1 MPAPGKSDFSPRKPT
16 NGAPANAV
24 LSNWNRVLDQR
35 LTDTP
40 ESDLVTADTLRVLC
54 DPALDPLFLR
64 PALVG
69 VDSTWYG
76 HVPFANWVV
85 AACRPRLIVELGTH
99 NGVSYAA
106 FCEAVARYGV
116 DARCYAVDTWEGDE
130 HAGHYGDQVFEA
142 LKRFHDPRY
151 AAFSELLRCTFE
163 QALPHFADGSI
174 DLLHIDGFHTYDA
187 VRGDFEAWR
196 PKLSDRAVV
205 LFHDTNERRG
215 DFGVWRLW
223 RELQAEYPAFEFLHS
238 HGLGVLAVGPDAPT
252 DVLALCRLGPAQYT
266 VRQRFA
272 LLGERWMDHFEWVH
286 AIGAQQ
292 RAEARNA
299 GYANEL
305 SALQDVREAAA
316 RNEAEV
322 ARLNEQLKA
331 AEALEREAAETRAE
345 LEDAWSYQAA
355 LKSQIAQ
362 RDVHT
367 AELLAMLAA
376 RADDWERVHHVLAT
390 REAEA
395 AEAHAAVA
403 QARAL
408 QAAIY
413 RSASWRFAAPVRA
426 VGRYA
431 PWLGRGIKRGLRFA
445 GMALSG
451 ELAAYRRLRARR
463 ADEVAAIR
471 ACALFDAKFYLA
483 QHPQLIAARHD
494 PAAHFV
500 WVGAQSGAMPN
511 AYFDTAWYV
520 ARNPDA
526 AASGENPL
534 LHWLREGAARGL
546 DPNPFLDVDW
556 YAAQHPDVAGENA
569 LAHWM
574 RLGRAAGHDPNP
586 MLDARAFTLE
596 HGGGPD
602 FDPLLHWWHHGVSD
616 GLNPHPL
623 FDAAWYRAQYKLQP
637 GADPLAHWLEVGR
650 AAGLKVSAL
659 DATGGAAPPAVAF
672 PVEPEP
678 DVSIIIPAF
687 GHYADTLRCL
697 QAVMLHSG
705 GALRYEVIVA
715 DDRPAGR
722 IAPLLHE
729 RVPGLRTV
737 ENAENLGFLRNCNN
751 AARSALGR
759 HIVFLNNDTTVQ
771 PDWLAPLVR
780 LADADPLVGL
790 VGCKLLNPD
799 GTVQEAG
806 GAVLRNGWGLPYG
819 AGRDP
824 AAPELNFVRDVDVA
838 IGACIL
844 VRREAF
850 QQTGDFDERYAP
862 AFYEEFDLAFTL
874 RDRGWRVVYQ
884 PASAVVHHGSNSY
897 GTEARD
903 RHSQANHAKF
913 CAKWARALLTQPLPT
928 APELQV
934 RSRPALAGTV
944 LVIDDRVPEWDR
956 NAGGVTLNQYL
967 HLLQGMGYRVVFCP
981 AYDTTP
987 TQPYTSVLQQD
998 GIEVLHA
1005 PETLERWLRV
1015 NGRQLDL
1022 VWTAR
1027 PDVMGPIL
1035 DLIRAETRA
1044 PILYYTHDL
1053 HHLRE
1058 RRRWELEGDPHAL
1071 AESKRLKRI
1080 EDRIFARVDRVMTP
1094 SADEAAVIRADVP
1107 AARVHVIPPYLVPAT
1122 PVALAGQ
1129 DFANRDALIF
1139 VGGYN
1144 HAPNVDAAVWLV
1156 REIMPL
1162 VWAAL
1167 PDVRLLLV
1175 GNAPP
1180 PAVADLASRRVTV
1193 TGFVPDIAPLYAQ
1206 SRLSVNALR
1215 YGAGVKGKIV
1225 ASLQEGVP
1233 VITTPVGNEG
1243 LGLAHGMEAWVAETA
1258 ADLAAGV
1265 IALYQNPPRCAAMA
1279 QAAQA
1284 VLRRHFSEDAARAAL
1299 MDVLG
1304 QWTCRVCGRSAPG
1317 HPGACPHCGA
1327 DGTAL
1332 GLASAILQGL
1342 PGGNGRSLADAVPR
1356 LARLDIRV
1364 CDDAPPSL
1372 EQHLRRSSQTEL
1384 AGSSLD
1390 LLVGGAALDPATAL
1404 AALRPGGRW
1413 VRPGRVADAPAL
1425 TAAGFDV
1432 LVYEG
1437 EGATLGYE
1445 GEAATLDSDG
1455 EAATLDARP
1464 RA

>member
-1 MPAPGKSDFSPRKPT
+1 M
-16 NGAPANAV
+16 
-24 LSNWNRVLDQR
+24 NWNQVLDQR

-40 ESDLVTADTLRVLC
+40 EADLVTADTLRVLC

-85 AACRPRLIVELGTH
+85 AACRPRVIVELGTH

-106 FCEAVARYGV
+106 FCEAVARYGI

-151 AAFSELLRCTFE
+151 GAFSELLRCRFE
-163 QALPHFADGSI
+163 QALPQFADGSI
-174 DLLHIDGFHTYDA
+174 DLLHIDGLHTYDA

-223 RELQAEYPAFEFLHS
+223 RELQAGYPAFEFLHS
-238 HGLGVLAVGPDAPT
+238 HGLGVLAVGPDAPP
-252 DVLALCRLGPAQYT
+252 DVLALCRLGPAQYPGQHT
-266 VRQRFA
+266 VWQRFA
-272 LLGERWMDHFEWVH
+272 LLGERWMDHFESVH
-286 AIGAQQ
+286 AIAAQQ

-299 GYANEL
+299 GYANEV
-305 SALQDVREAAA
+305 AVLQCMRETAA
-316 RNEAEV
+316 RSEAEV
-322 ARLNEQLKA
+322 ARLTAQLAAAEADGRKA
-331 AEALEREAAETRAE
+331 AEAHTETQAE
-345 LEDAWSYQAA
+345 LEDAWSYQAV
-355 LKSQIAQ
+355 LKGQIAQ
-362 RDVHT
+362 RDAHA
-367 AELLAMLAA
+367 AELLAMLAV
-376 RADDWERVHHVLAT
+376 RAEDWERVHHVLAA

-395 AEAHAAVA
+395 AEARAAL
-403 QARAL
+403 ARAEAL
-408 QAAIY
+408 QAAVY

-431 PWLGRGIKRGLRFA
+431 PWLGRGIRRGLRFA

-451 ELAAYRRLRARR
+451 ELAAYRRLQARR
-463 ADEVAAIR
+463 REEVAAVR
-471 ACALFDAKFYLA
+471 VSPLFDAKFYLS
-483 QHPQLIAARHD
+483 QQPQLIAAGHD

-511 AYFDTAWYV
+511 PYFDTAWYL
-520 ARNPDA
+520 ARNPDV

-556 YAAQHPDVAGENA
+556 YAAQNPDLGGENP
-569 LAHWM
+569 LLHWM
-574 RLGRAAGHDPNP
+574 RVGRAAGRDPNP
-586 MLDARAFTLE
+586 MLDAHAFALE
-596 HGGGPD
+596 YGDGPA
-602 FDPLLHWWHHGVSD
+602 FDPILHWWRHGPSS

-623 FDAAWYRAQYKLQP
+623 FDAAWYRAQYGLP
-637 GADPLAHWLEVGR
+637 AGADPLAHWLELGR
-650 AAGLKVSAL
+650 AAGLPVSPL
-659 DATGGAAPPAVAF
+659 DPSGTAPPAVAF

-678 DVSIIIPAF
+678 DVSIIVPVY

-705 GALRYEVIVA
+705 SALRTEVIVA
-715 DDRPAGR
+715 DDKPAGR
-722 IAPLLHE
+722 IAPLLAE
-729 RVPGLRTV
+729 RVPGLRII
-737 ENAENLGFLRNCNN
+737 ENPENLGFLRSCNN
-751 AARSALGR
+751 AARSALGQ

-824 AAPELNFVRDVDVA
+824 AAPEFNFVRDVDVA

-850 QQTGDFDERYAP
+850 QQAGGFDERYAP
-862 AFYEEFDLAFTL
+862 AFYEEFDLAFEL
-874 RDRGWRVVYQ
+874 RSRGWRVVYQ

-913 CAKWARALLTQPLPT
+913 CVKWARTLLTQPQPN
-928 APELQV
+928 APELQI
-934 RSRPALAGTV
+934 RARPAPAGIVLA
-944 LVIDDRVPEWDR
+944 IDDRVPEWDR

-967 HLLQGMGYRVVFCP
+967 HLLQGMGYQVVFCP
-981 AYDTTP
+981 AYDATP
-987 TQPYTSVLQQD
+987 TQPYTAILQQD

-1005 PETLERWLRV
+1005 PETLGRWLKA

-1027 PDVMGPIL
+1027 PDVVGPIL
-1035 DLIRAETRA
+1035 ELIRAETRA
-1044 PILYYTHDL
+1044 PVLYYTHDL

-1080 EDRIFARVDRVMTP
+1080 EDRIFVQVDHVMTP

-1107 AARVHVIPPYLVPAT
+1107 AARVHVIPPYMIPAVPLD
-1122 PVALAGQ
+1122 LAGPKYA
-1129 DFANRDALIF
+1129 DRDALIF

-1144 HAPNVDAAVWLV
+1144 HPPNVDAAVWLV

-1206 SRLSVNALR
+1206 SRLSVNPLR

-1233 VITTPVGNEG
+1233 VITTPMGNEG
-1243 LGLAHGMEAWVAETA
+1243 LGLVHGAEAWVAETA

-1265 IALYQNPPRCAAMA
+1265 VALYQDPSRCAAMA

-1284 VLRRHFSEDAARAAL
+1284 VLRRNFSEDAARAAL
-1299 MDVLG
+1299 MGVLG
-1304 QWTCRVCGRSAPG
+1304 QWTCRVCGKSAPG
-1317 HPGACPHCGA
+1317 RPDACPHCDA
-1327 DGTAL
+1327 DATAL

-1342 PGGNGRSLADAVPR
+1342 PSGNGRSLADAQPR
-1356 LARLDIRV
+1356 LARLAIGV
-1364 CDDAPPSL
+1364 CADAPPSV
-1372 EQHLRRSSQTEL
+1372 EQHLRRSSETVL
-1384 AGSSLD
+1384 ADDSLD
-1390 LLVGGAALDPATAL
+1390 LLVGGASLDPAGAL
-1404 AALRPGGRW
+1404 AALRPSGRW
-1413 VRPGRVADAPAL
+1413 VRPGQLADAPAL
-1425 TAAGFDV
+1425 IAAGFNV
-1432 LVYEG
+1432 LAYEG
-1437 EGATLGYE
+1437 EGE
-1445 GEAATLDSDG
+1445 
-1455 EAATLDARP
+1455 TLDARP
-1464 RA
+1464 HA

>member
-1 MPAPGKSDFSPRKPT
+1 MPASD
-16 NGAPANAV
+16 PAAAN
-24 LSNWNRVLDQR
+24 
-35 LTDTP
+35 
-40 ESDLVTADTLRVLC
+40 TLQVLC

-69 VDSTWYG
+69 VASTWYG
-76 HVPFANWVV
+76 HVPFANWLI
-85 AACRPRLIVELGTH
+85 AACRPRLLVELGTH

-130 HAGHYGDQVFEA
+130 HAGHYGDQVFDA

-151 AAFSELLRCTFE
+151 AGFSELLRCTFQ
-163 QALPHFADGSI
+163 QALPHFADGTV

-196 PKLSDRAVV
+196 PKLSDRGVV

-238 HGLGVLAVGPDAPT
+238 HGLGVLAAGADAPA

-272 LLGERWMDHFEWVH
+272 LLGERWMDHFEQVQ
-286 AIGAQQ
+286 AVGAQQ

-299 GYANEL
+299 GYANEVA
-305 SALQDVREAAA
+305 ALEGVREAAA
-316 RNEAEV
+316 
-322 ARLNEQLKA
+322 A
-331 AEALEREAAETRAE
+331 AEAEAARLTEQLRAAAGLEREATETRAE
-345 LEDAWSYQAA
+345 LEDAWSYQSA

-362 RDVHT
+362 RDAHA
-367 AELLAMLAA
+367 AELIAMLAV
-376 RADDWERVHHVLAT
+376 RAEDWERVHQVLAG
-390 REAEA
+390 REAEVA
-395 AEAHAAVA
+395 ATRAAL
-403 QARAL
+403 ARAEAL
-408 QAAIY
+408 QAATY

-426 VGRYA
+426 VGHHA
-431 PWLGRGIKRGLRFA
+431 PWFGRGIRRGLRFA

-451 ELAAYRRLRARR
+451 QLAAHRRLQARR
-463 ADEVAAIR
+463 REDVAAVR
-471 ACALFDAKFYLA
+471 ASPLFDAKFYLA
-483 QHPQLIAARHD
+483 QHPQLVAARHD

-511 AYFDTAWYV
+511 PYFDTAWYL
-520 ARNPDA
+520 ARNPDV

-534 LHWLREGAARGL
+534 LHWMRAGAAQGL

-556 YAAQHPDVAGENA
+556 YAAQTSAQNPDAAGENA
-569 LAHWM
+569 LVHWM
-574 RLGRAAGHDPNP
+574 RAGRAEDRDPNP
-586 MLDARAFTLE
+586 MLDARAFGLE
-596 HGGGPD
+596 HGDGPE
-602 FDPLLHWWHHGVSD
+602 FDPLLHWWRHGAS
-616 GLNPHPL
+616 GRLNPHPL
-623 FDAAWYRAQYKLQP
+623 FDAAWYSAQYGLP
-637 GADPLAHWLEVGR
+637 AGADPLAHWLDMGR
-650 AAGLKVSAL
+650 AAGLPVSPL
-659 DATGGAAPPAVAF
+659 DTAGGDAPPAVAF
-672 PVEPEP
+672 PAEPEP
-678 DVSIIIPAF
+678 DVSIIIPVY
-687 GHYADTLRCL
+687 GHYGDTLRCL

-705 GALRYEVIVA
+705 STLRYEVIVA
-715 DDRPAGR
+715 DDKPGGR
-722 IAPLLHE
+722 IAPLLRD
-729 RVPGLRTV
+729 RVPGLRII
-737 ENAENLGFLRNCNN
+737 ENPENLGFLQSCNN

-771 PDWLAPLVR
+771 PDWLAPLAR

-790 VGCKLLNPD
+790 VGVKLLNAD
-799 GTVQEAG
+799 GTIQEAG

-844 VRREAF
+844 VRRDAF
-850 QQTGDFDERYAP
+850 WDAGGFDDRYAP

-874 RDRGWRVVYQ
+874 RGRGWRVAYQ
-884 PASAVVHHGSNSY
+884 PASVVVHHGSNSY
-897 GTEARD
+897 GTAARD

-913 CAKWARALLTQPLPT
+913 CAKWARALLSQPLPN

-934 RSRPALAGTV
+934 RSRPAPAGTV

-967 HLLQGMGYRVVFCP
+967 HLLQGMGYQVIFCP
-981 AYDTTP
+981 AYDATP
-987 TQPYTSVLQQD
+987 TQPYTAILQQD

-1005 PETLERWLRV
+1005 PETPERWLKA

-1027 PDVMGPIL
+1027 PDVAGPIL

-1071 AESKRLKRI
+1071 SESRRLKRI

-1107 AARVHVIPPYLVPAT
+1107 TAQVHVIPPYLVPAT
-1122 PVALAGQ
+1122 PLALAGP
-1129 DFANRDALIF
+1129 DFAHRDALIF

-1156 REIMPL
+1156 RDIMPL
-1162 VWAAL
+1162 VWSAL

-1180 PAVADLASRRVTV
+1180 PAVADLAGRRVTV
-1193 TGFVPDIAPLYAQ
+1193 TGFVPDITPLYAQ

-1225 ASLQEGVP
+1225 ASLQAGVP

-1243 LGLAHGMEAWVAETA
+1243 LGLVHGAEAWVAEDA
-1258 ADLAAGV
+1258 PSLAAGI
-1265 IALYQNPPRCAAMA
+1265 IALHQDPARCAAMA

-1284 VLRRHFSEDAARAAL
+1284 VLRRDFSEDAARAAL

-1317 HPGACPHCGA
+1317 RPAVCPHCDA
-1327 DGTAL
+1327 DAAAL

-1342 PGGNGRSLADAVPR
+1342 PFGNGRSLADALPR
-1356 LARLDIRV
+1356 LARL
-1364 CDDAPPSL
+1364 SL
-1372 EQHLRRSSQTEL
+1372 GVWGDVPMSLQQHLRRSSDAVLAAASLEL
-1384 AGSSLD
+1384 LI
-1390 LLVGGAALDPATAL
+1390 GGASLDPAGVL

-1413 VRPGRVADAPAL
+1413 VRPGRVGDAGAL
-1425 TAAGFDV
+1425 IAAGFDV
-1432 LVYEG
+1432 LAYEG
-1437 EGATLGYE
+1437 EG
-1445 GEAATLDSDG
+1445 S
-1455 EAATLDARP
+1455 TLDARP
-1464 RA
+1464 RP

>member
-1 MPAPGKSDFSPRKPT
+1 VPALGKLPAPGKSDFSPH
-16 NGAPANAV
+16 APANAD
-24 LSNWNRVLDQR
+24 LSNWNRVLDQS

-40 ESDLVTADTLRVLC
+40 GSDPNTANTLQALR
-54 DPALDPLFLR
+54 DPALDPLFAR

-69 VDSTWYG
+69 VASTWYG
-76 HVPFANWVV
+76 HVPFANWLV
-85 AACRPRLIVELGTH
+85 AACRPRLLVELGTH

-106 FCEAVARYGV
+106 FCEAVARYGI

-130 HAGHYGDQVFEA
+130 HAGHYGNQVFEA
-142 LKRFHDPRY
+142 LRRFHDARY
-151 AAFSELLRCTFE
+151 AGFSELLRCTFQ
-163 QALPHFADGSI
+163 QALPQFADGSI

-223 RELQAEYPAFEFLHS
+223 QELQAEYPAFEFLHGY
-238 HGLGVLAVGPDAPT
+238 GLGVLAVGPDAPAE
-252 DVLALCRLGPAQYT
+252 VLALCQLGPAQYT

-272 LLGERWMDHFEWVH
+272 LLGERWMDHFEQVQ
-286 AIGAQQ
+286 AIAAQQ

-299 GYANEL
+299 GYANEVA
-305 SALQDVREAAA
+305 ALQEVREAAA
-316 RNEAEV
+316 RNAAET
-322 ARLNEQLKA
+322 ARLAERLAEQLRA
-331 AEALEREAAETRAE
+331 AEAVEREAVETRAE

-355 LKSQIAQ
+355 LKGQVAQ
-362 RDVHT
+362 RDAHA

-376 RADDWERVHHVLAT
+376 RAEDWERVHQVLAA

-395 AEAHAAVA
+395 AEARTAL
-403 QARAL
+403 ARAEAL
-408 QAAIY
+408 QAATY

-431 PWLGRGIKRGLRFA
+431 PWFGRGIRRGLRLA

-451 ELAAYRRLRARR
+451 ELAAHRRLRARR
-463 ADEVAAIR
+463 AEEVAAVR
-471 ACALFDAKFYLA
+471 ASPLFDAKFYLS
-483 QHPQLIAARHD
+483 QQPQLVAARHD

-500 WVGAQSGAMPN
+500 WVGAQSGVMPN
-511 AYFDTAWYV
+511 PYFDTAWYL
-520 ARNPDA
+520 ARNLGL

-534 LHWLREGAARGL
+534 LHWVREGAAQGL

-556 YAAQHPDVAGENA
+556 YLAQNPDAAGENA
-569 LAHWM
+569 LLHWM
-574 RLGRAAGHDPNP
+574 RAGRAAGLDPNA
-586 MLDARAFTLE
+586 MLDARAFALE
-596 HGGGPD
+596 HGDGPE
-602 FDPLLHWWHHGVSD
+602 FDPLLHWWRHGVSA

-623 FDAAWYRAQYKLQP
+623 FDAAWYRAQHKLPP
-637 GADPLAHWLEVGR
+637 GADPLAHWLDVGR
-650 AAGLKVSAL
+650 AAGLPVSAL
-659 DATGGAAPPAVAF
+659 DAAGSAAAPAVAF
-672 PVEPEP
+672 PAEPDP
-678 DVSIIIPAF
+678 DVSVIVPVY

-697 QAVMLHSG
+697 QALMLHSG

-715 DDRPAGR
+715 DDRPAAR
-722 IAPLLHE
+722 IAPLLRD
-729 RVPGLRTV
+729 RVPGLRLI
-737 ENAENLGFLRNCNN
+737 ENPENLGFLRSCNN
-751 AARSALGR
+751 AARSAVGR

-771 PDWLAPLVR
+771 PGWLAPLVR

-790 VGCKLLNPD
+790 VGAKLLNTD

-806 GAVLRNGWGLPYG
+806 GAMLRNGWGQPYG

-838 IGACIL
+838 VGACIL

-850 QQTGDFDERYAP
+850 RQVGGFDDRYAP
-862 AFYEEFDLAFTL
+862 AFYEEFDLAFEL
-874 RDRGWRVVYQ
+874 RSRGWRVVYQ
-884 PASAVVHHGSNSY
+884 PASAVTHHGSNSY
-897 GTEARD
+897 GTAARD

-913 CAKWARALLTQPLPT
+913 CAKWARALLGQPLPN
-928 APELQV
+928 APELQI
-934 RSRPALAGTV
+934 RSRPAPAGTA

-967 HLLQGMGYRVVFCP
+967 HLLQGMGYQVVFCP
-981 AYDTTP
+981 AYDGSP
-987 TQPYTSVLQQD
+987 TQPYTAILQQD

-1005 PETLERWLRV
+1005 PETLERWLKA

-1027 PDVMGPIL
+1027 PDVAGPIL

-1044 PILYYTHDL
+1044 PVLYYTHDL

-1071 AESKRLKRI
+1071 SESRRLKRI
-1080 EDRIFARVDRVMTP
+1080 EERIFARVDHVMTP
-1094 SADEAAVIRADVP
+1094 SADEAALIRADVP
-1107 AARVHVIPPYLVPAT
+1107 AARVHVIPPYLVPAA
-1122 PVALAGQ
+1122 PLAPAGP
-1129 DFANRDALIF
+1129 DFADRDALIF

-1144 HAPNVDAAVWLV
+1144 HPPNVDAAAWLV
-1156 REIMPL
+1156 RDIMPL

-1180 PAVADLASRRVTV
+1180 PAVTDLASRRVTV

-1243 LGLAHGMEAWVAETA
+1243 LGLVHGTEAWVAETA
-1258 ADLAAGV
+1258 PALAAGI
-1265 IALYQNPPRCAAMA
+1265 IALYQDPARCAAMA
-1279 QAAQA
+1279 QAAQR
-1284 VLRRHFSEDAARAAL
+1284 VLRRGFSEDAARAAL

-1304 QWTCRVCGRSAPG
+1304 QWACRVCGRSAPG
-1317 HPGACPHCGA
+1317 RPAACPHCGA
-1327 DGTAL
+1327 DAVAL

-1342 PGGNGRSLADAVPR
+1342 PGNGRSLADALPR
-1356 LARLDIRV
+1356 LARLSIRV
-1364 CDDAPPSL
+1364 CDDAPAPL
-1372 EQHLRRSSQTEL
+1372 EQHLRRSSEAAL
-1384 AGSSLD
+1384 VESSLD
-1390 LLVGGAALDPATAL
+1390 LLVGGASLDPAGAL

-1413 VRPGRVADAPAL
+1413 VRPGRVADAGAL
-1425 TAAGFDV
+1425 IAAGFDV
-1432 LVYEG
+1432 LAYEG
-1437 EGATLGYE
+1437 EGQTLDRE
-1445 GEAATLDSDG
+1445 GEG
-1455 EAATLDARP
+1455 QTLDARP
-1464 RA
+1464 HA

>member
-1 MPAPGKSDFSPRKPT
+1 MPAPAKSDFSPHAPTSGTPT
-16 NGAPANAV
+16 NGAPTNAE

-40 ESDLVTADTLRVLC
+40 ESDLVTANTLAVLR

-64 PALVG
+64 PAIVG
-69 VDSTWYG
+69 VASTWYG
-76 HVPFANWVV
+76 HVPFANWIV

-130 HAGHYGDQVFEA
+130 HAGFYGDQVLGA

-151 AAFSELLRCTFE
+151 AGFSELLRCTFE

-174 DLLHIDGFHTYDA
+174 DLLHIDGLHTYDA

-238 HGLGVLAVGPDAPT
+238 HGLGVLAVGPDAPA
-252 DVLALCRLGPAQYT
+252 DVLALCCLGPAQYT

-272 LLGERWMDHFEWVH
+272 LLGERWMDHFEQVQ
-286 AIGAQQ
+286 AIAAQQ

-299 GYANEL
+299 GYANEVL
-305 SALQDVREAAA
+305 ALRGAQEAAVLH
-316 RNEAEV
+316 EAEV
-322 ARLNEQLKA
+322 ARLTGQLAA
-331 AEALEREAAETRAE
+331 AEALRQEITETRAE
-345 LEDAWSYQAA
+345 LEDSWSYEAA
-355 LKSQIAQ
+355 LKAQLAQ
-362 RDVHT
+362 REAHT
-367 AELLAMLAA
+367 AELLTMLGA
-376 RADDWERVHHVLAT
+376 RAEDWERVHHVLAGRDAELAET
-390 REAEA
+390 RAALARAE
-395 AEAHAAVA
+395 
-403 QARAL
+403 AL
-408 QAAIY
+408 QAATY
-413 RSASWRFAAPVRA
+413 RSASWRFAAPVRM

-431 PWLGRGIKRGLRFA
+431 PWFRRGLRLV
-445 GMALSG
+445 GMAMSG
-451 ELAAYRRLRARR
+451 ELAAHRRLRARR
-463 ADEVAAIR
+463 ADEVAAVR
-471 ACALFDAKFYLA
+471 TSPLFDAKFYLA
-483 QHPQLIAARHD
+483 NHPQLAAARQD
-494 PAAHFV
+494 PAAHLV
-500 WVGAQSGAMPN
+500 WVGGPSGAMPN
-511 AYFDTAWYV
+511 PYFDTAWYL
-520 ARNPDA
+520 ARNPDV

-534 LHWLREGAARGL
+534 LHWVREGAARGL
-546 DPNPFLDVDW
+546 DPNPFLDVKW
-556 YAAQHPDVAGENA
+556 YAAHYPDVAGENA
-569 LAHWM
+569 LVHWM
-574 RLGRAAGHDPNP
+574 RVGRAAGRDPNP
-586 MLDARAFTLE
+586 MLDARAFALE
-596 HGGGPD
+596 YGDGPG
-602 FDPLLHWWHHGVSD
+602 FDPLLHWWRHGVSA

-623 FDAAWYRAQYKLQP
+623 FDATWYCAQHGLQA
-637 GADPLAHWLEVGR
+637 GADPLAHWLDVGR
-650 AAGLKVSAL
+650 TAGLRVSAL
-659 DATGGAAPPAVAF
+659 DQSGGSAPPAVAF
-672 PVEPEP
+672 AAEPAP
-678 DVSIIIPAF
+678 DVSIVIPVY

-705 GALRYEVIVA
+705 AIRYEVIVA

-722 IAPLLHE
+722 IAPLLGE
-729 RVPGLRTV
+729 RVPGLRII
-737 ENAENLGFLRNCNN
+737 ENAENLGFLRSCNN

-799 GTVQEAG
+799 STVQEAG
-806 GAVLRNGWGLPYG
+806 GAVLRDGWGLPYG
-819 AGRDP
+819 AGHDP
-824 AAPELNFVRDVDVA
+824 AAPKLNFVRDVDVA

-850 QQTGDFDERYAP
+850 EQAGGFDDRYAP
-862 AFYEEFDLAFTL
+862 AFYEEFDLAFEL
-874 RDRGWRVVYQ
+874 RSRGWRVVYQ

-913 CAKWARALLTQPLPT
+913 CTKWARTLLGQPLPN
-928 APELQV
+928 APELHI
-934 RSRPALAGTV
+934 RSRPAPAGIA

-967 HLLQGMGYRVVFCP
+967 HLLQRMGCRVVFCP
-981 AYDTTP
+981 AYDATP
-987 TQPYTSVLQQD
+987 TQPYTAILQQD

-1005 PETLERWLRV
+1005 PETLERWLKA

-1027 PDVMGPIL
+1027 PDVSGPIL

-1058 RRRWELEGDPHAL
+1058 RRRWELEGDPRAL
-1071 AESKRLKRI
+1071 AESKRLKRV
-1080 EDRIFARVDRVMTP
+1080 EDRIFARVDHVMTP
-1094 SADEAAVIRADVP
+1094 SADEATVIRADVP
-1107 AARVHVIPPYLVPAT
+1107 AAKVHVIPPYLVPAT
-1122 PVALAGQ
+1122 PLAQAGP
-1129 DFANRDALIF
+1129 DFAGRDALIF

-1156 REIMPL
+1156 RDIMPL

-1167 PDVRLLLV
+1167 PDVPLLLV

-1180 PAVADLASRRVTV
+1180 LAVLDLAGRRVTV
-1193 TGFVPDIAPLYAQ
+1193 TGFVPDVAPLYAR
-1206 SRLSVNALR
+1206 SRLSVSPLR

-1243 LGLAHGMEAWVAETA
+1243 LGLIHGTEAWVAETA

-1265 IALYQNPPRCAAMA
+1265 IALYREPARCATMA

-1284 VLRRHFSEDAARAAL
+1284 VLRRDFSEDAARAAL
-1299 MDVLG
+1299 MGVLG

-1317 HPGACPHCGA
+1317 RPARCPHCDA
-1327 DGTAL
+1327 DVTAL

-1342 PGGNGRSLADAVPR
+1342 PSGNGRSLADALPR
-1356 LARLDIRV
+1356 LSRLSIRV
-1364 CDDAPPSL
+1364 CDDAPPAL
-1372 EQHLRRSSQTEL
+1372 EQHLRRRSSGIEL
-1384 AGSSLD
+1384 ADGSLD
-1390 LLVGGAALDPATAL
+1390 LLVGGAAISPAQA
-1404 AALRPGGRW
+1404 AMALRPGGRW
-1413 VRPGRVADAPAL
+1413 VRPGRVADAGVL
-1425 TAAGFDV
+1425 IAAGFDV
-1432 LVYEG
+1432 LAYEDKSPILDHDG
-1437 EGATLGYE
+1437 EGY
-1445 GEAATLDSDG
+1445 
-1455 EAATLDARP
+1455 TLDARP

>member
-1 MPAPGKSDFSPRKPT
+1 M
-16 NGAPANAV
+16 
-24 LSNWNRVLDQR
+24 LL
-35 LTDTP
+35 
-40 ESDLVTADTLRVLC
+40 
-54 DPALDPLFLR
+54 DPALDPLFAR

-69 VDSTWYG
+69 VASTWYG

-85 AACRPRLIVELGTH
+85 AACRPRVIVELGTH

-106 FCEAVARYGV
+106 FCEAVARYGI

-151 AAFSELLRCTFE
+151 AAFSELLRCTFL
-163 QALPHFADGSI
+163 QALPQFADGSV

-238 HGLGVLAVGPDAPT
+238 HGLGVLAVGADAPA
-252 DVLALCRLGPAQYT
+252 DVLALCRLGPAQHT

-272 LLGERWMDHFEWVH
+272 LLGERWMDHFEQVQ

-299 GYANEL
+299 GYANEVA
-305 SALQDVREAAA
+305 ALQEVREAAA
-316 RNEAEV
+316 RNEAEL
-322 ARLNEQLKA
+322 ARLTEQLRA

-345 LEDAWSYQAA
+345 LDDAWSYQTV
-355 LKSQIAQ
+355 LKNQIAQ
-362 RDVHT
+362 RDAHA
-367 AELLAMLAA
+367 AELLAMLAT
-376 RADDWERVHHVLAT
+376 RAEDWERVHQVLAV
-390 REAEA
+390 REAEV
-395 AEAHAAVA
+395 AEARAAL
-403 QARAL
+403 ARAEAL
-408 QAAIY
+408 QAAVY

-431 PWLGRGIKRGLRFA
+431 PWFVRSIRRGLQFA
-445 GMALSG
+445 KMALSG
-451 ELAAYRRLRARR
+451 ELAAYRRLKARR
-463 ADEVAAIR
+463 ADEVAAVR
-471 ACALFDAKFYLA
+471 ASPLFDAAFYLA
-483 QHPQLIAARHD
+483 QLPQLAAARHD
-494 PAAHFV
+494 PAAHYV

-511 AYFDTAWYV
+511 PYLDTAWYL
-520 ARNPDA
+520 ARNPDV

-534 LHWLREGAARGL
+534 LHWMREGAARGL
-546 DPNPFLDVDW
+546 DPNPFFDVDW
-556 YAAQHPDVAGENA
+556 YVAQNPDAAGENA
-569 LAHWM
+569 LLHWM
-574 RLGRAAGHDPNP
+574 RVGRAAGLDPNP
-586 MLDARAFTLE
+586 MLDARAFALE
-596 HGGGPD
+596 YGDGPD
-602 FDPLLHWWHHGVSD
+602 FDPLLHWRQHGVSA

-623 FDAAWYRAQYKLQP
+623 FDAAWYSAQHKLP
-637 GADPLAHWLEVGR
+637 AGTDPLAHWLYVGHAQR
-650 AAGLKVSAL
+650 LRVSAL
-659 DATGGAAPPAVAF
+659 DRTGGAAPPAVAF
-672 PVEPEP
+672 PAEPAP
-678 DVSIIIPAF
+678 DVSIIVPVY

-715 DDRPAGR
+715 DDKPAGR

-729 RVPGLRTV
+729 RVPGLRII
-737 ENAENLGFLRNCNN
+737 ENPENLGFLRSCNN
-751 AARSALGR
+751 AAGLALGR

-771 PDWLAPLVR
+771 PDWLAPMVR

-850 QQTGDFDERYAP
+850 QQAGGFDDRYAP
-862 AFYEEFDLAFTL
+862 AFYEEFDLAFEL
-874 RDRGWRVVYQ
+874 RSRGWRVVYQ
-884 PASAVVHHGSNSY
+884 PASAVTHHGSNSY

-913 CAKWARALLTQPLPT
+913 CAKWARILLNQPLPT
-928 APELQV
+928 APELQI
-934 RSRPALAGTV
+934 RSRPAPAGTV

-967 HLLQGMGYRVVFCP
+967 HLLQGMGYQVVFCP
-981 AYDTTP
+981 AYDATP
-987 TQPYTSVLQQD
+987 TQPYTAILQQD

-1005 PETLERWLRV
+1005 PETLERWLRA

-1027 PDVMGPIL
+1027 PDVASPIL

-1058 RRRWELEGDPHAL
+1058 RRRWDLEGDPHAL

-1080 EDRIFARVDRVMTP
+1080 EERIFTQVDHVMTP

-1107 AARVHVIPPYLVPAT
+1107 KAQVHVIPPYLVPAT
-1122 PVALAGQ
+1122 LLAQPGPS
-1129 DFANRDALIF
+1129 FADRDALIF

-1144 HAPNVDAAVWLV
+1144 HPPNVDAAVWLV
-1156 REIMPL
+1156 RDIMPL

-1180 PAVADLASRRVTV
+1180 PAVTDLAGRRVTV
-1193 TGFVPDIAPLYAQ
+1193 TGFVPDVAPLYAQ
-1206 SRLSVNALR
+1206 SRLSVSPLR

-1243 LGLAHGMEAWVAETA
+1243 LGLAHGTEAWVAETPS
-1258 ADLAAGV
+1258 DLAAGI
-1265 IALYQNPPRCAAMA
+1265 IALYRDPARCAAMA
-1279 QAAQA
+1279 QAAQTL
-1284 VLRRHFSEDAARAAL
+1284 LRRDFSEDAARAAL

-1317 HPGACPHCGA
+1317 RPASCPHCDA
-1327 DGTAL
+1327 DAVAL

-1342 PGGNGRSLADAVPR
+1342 PSGNGRSLADARPR
-1356 LARLDIRV
+1356 LSRLSIRV
-1364 CDDAPPSL
+1364 RGDVPPAL
-1372 EQHLRRSSQTEL
+1372 EQHLRRSSETVFAE
-1384 AGSSLD
+1384 SSLD
-1390 LLVGGAALDPATAL
+1390 LLVGGTSLDPASTLIAF
-1404 AALRPGGRW
+1404 RPGGRW
-1413 VRPGRVADAPAL
+1413 VRPGRVADAGA
-1425 TAAGFDV
+1425 TIAAGFDV
-1432 LVYEG
+1432 LAYEG
-1437 EGATLGYE
+1437 EGPTLVAYKSE
-1445 GEAATLDSDG
+1445 GPTP
-1455 EAATLDARP
+1455 DARP

>member
-1 MPAPGKSDFSPRKPT
+1 MPGSDP
-16 NGAPANAV
+16 NAA
-24 LSNWNRVLDQR
+24 S
-35 LTDTP
+35 
-40 ESDLVTADTLRVLC
+40 TLQALC
-54 DPALDPLFLR
+54 DPALDPLFQR

-69 VDSTWYG
+69 VASTWYG
-76 HVPFANWVV
+76 HVPFANWLI
-85 AACRPRLIVELGTH
+85 AASRPRLIVELGTH

-142 LKRFHDPRY
+142 LRRFHDPRY
-151 AAFSELLRCTFE
+151 AAFSELLRCTFQ
-163 QALPHFADGSI
+163 QALPQFADGSV

-187 VRGDFEAWR
+187 VRGDFDAWR

-223 RELQAEYPAFEFLHS
+223 RELQAAYPAFEFLHS
-238 HGLGVLAVGPDAPT
+238 HGLGVLAVGADAPAA
-252 DVLALCRLGPAQYT
+252 VLALCRPGPAQHI

-272 LLGERWMDHFEWVH
+272 LLGERWMDHFEQVQ
-286 AIGAQQ
+286 AVGAQQ

-299 GYANEL
+299 GYANEVA
-305 SALQDVREAAA
+305 ALQGVREAAA
-316 RNEAEV
+316 
-322 ARLNEQLKA
+322 A
-331 AEALEREAAETRAE
+331 AEAEAARLREQLQAAEAQGRELIETQAE

-362 RDVHT
+362 RDAHA
-367 AELLAMLAA
+367 AELLAMLAT
-376 RADDWERVHHVLAT
+376 RAEDWERVHQVLAA

-395 AEAHAAVA
+395 AAARA
-403 QARAL
+403 ALARAEAL
-408 QAAIY
+408 QAATY
-413 RSASWRFAAPVRA
+413 ASASWRFAAPVRA

-431 PWLGRGIKRGLRFA
+431 PWLGRGIRRGVRVA

-451 ELAAYRRLRARR
+451 ELTAHRRLLAQRKE
-463 ADEVAAIR
+463 EVAAVR
-471 ACALFDAKFYLA
+471 ASPLFDAQFYLSQQPELA
-483 QHPQLIAARHD
+483 AARHD

-500 WVGAQSGAMPN
+500 WVGARPGAQSGVKPN
-511 AYFDTAWYV
+511 PYFDTAWYL
-520 ARNPDA
+520 ARNPGVA
-526 AASGENPL
+526 ATGENPL
-534 LHWLREGAARGL
+534 LHWVREGAAQGL

-556 YAAQHPDVAGENA
+556 YVAQNADAAGENA
-569 LAHWM
+569 LLHWM
-574 RLGRAAGHDPNP
+574 RVGRAAGRDPNP
-586 MLDARAFTLE
+586 MLDARAFALE
-596 HGGGPD
+596 YGGGPD
-602 FDPLLHWWHHGVSD
+602 FDPLLHWWRHGASD
-616 GLNPHPL
+616 RLNPHPL
-623 FDAAWYRAQYKLQP
+623 FDAAWYAAQYGLP
-637 GADPLAHWLEVGR
+637 AGADPLAHWLEMGR
-650 AAGLKVSAL
+650 TAGLPVSPLDMAAAG
-659 DATGGAAPPAVAF
+659 PPAVAF
-672 PVEPEP
+672 VPEPSP
-678 DVSIIIPAF
+678 DVSIIIPVY

-697 QAVMLHSG
+697 QAIMLHSG
-705 GALRYEVIVA
+705 GLRYEVIVA

-722 IAPLLHE
+722 IAPLLRD
-729 RVPGLRTV
+729 RVPGLRII
-737 ENAENLGFLRNCNN
+737 ENPENLGFLRSCNN

-771 PDWLAPLVR
+771 PGWLTAMVR

-790 VGCKLLNPD
+790 VGAKLLNTD

-819 AGRDP
+819 AGRNP
-824 AAPELNFVRDVDVA
+824 AAPELNFVRDVDVV

-844 VRREAF
+844 VRRAAF
-850 QQTGDFDERYAP
+850 EQVGGFDDRYAP
-862 AFYEEFDLAFTL
+862 AFYEEFDLAFEL
-874 RDRGWRVVYQ
+874 RKHGWRVVYQ
-884 PASAVVHHGSNSY
+884 PASVVVHHGSNSY
-897 GTEARD
+897 GAAARD

-913 CAKWARALLTQPLPT
+913 CAKWARVLLEQPLPN

-934 RSRPALAGTV
+934 RSRPAPAGTV

-967 HLLQGMGYRVVFCP
+967 HLLQDMGYQVIFCP
-981 AYDTTP
+981 AYDATP
-987 TQPYTSVLQQD
+987 TQPYTAVLQQD

-1005 PETLERWLRV
+1005 PETLERWLKA

-1027 PDVMGPIL
+1027 PDVAGPIL
-1035 DLIRAETRA
+1035 DLLRAETRA

-1071 AESKRLKRI
+1071 SESRRLKRI
-1080 EDRIFARVDRVMTP
+1080 EDRIFARVDHVMTP

-1107 AARVHVIPPYLVPAT
+1107 TARVHVIPPYLVPAVPVT
-1122 PVALAGQ
+1122 PAGP
-1129 DFANRDALIF
+1129 DFADRHALIF

-1144 HAPNVDAAVWLV
+1144 HPPNVDAAVWLV

-1162 VWAAL
+1162 VWATL

-1180 PAVADLASRRVTV
+1180 PAVLDLASRRVAV
-1193 TGFVPDIAPLYAQ
+1193 TGFVPDITPLYAQ

-1233 VITTPVGNEG
+1233 VITTAVGNEG
-1243 LGLAHGMEAWVAETA
+1243 LRLVHGVEAWLAETA
-1258 ADLAAGV
+1258 ADIAAGIV
-1265 IALYQNPPRCAAMA
+1265 ALYRDPARCAAMA
-1279 QAAQA
+1279 LAAQA
-1284 VLRRHFSEDAARAAL
+1284 VLRRNFSEDTARAAL

-1304 QWTCRVCGRSAPG
+1304 QWTCRVCSRSAPG
-1317 HPGACPHCGA
+1317 RPAACPHCGA
-1327 DGTAL
+1327 GAAAL

-1342 PGGNGRSLADAVPR
+1342 PSGNGRSLADALPR
-1356 LARLDIRV
+1356 LARLSIRV
-1364 CDDAPPSL
+1364 CDDAPGPL
-1372 EQHLRRSSQTEL
+1372 QEHLRRPSDAVLVET
-1384 AGSSLD
+1384 SLD
-1390 LLVGGAALDPATAL
+1390 LLVGGASLDAAAVL

-1413 VRPGRVADAPAL
+1413 VRPGGVADAEAL
-1425 TAAGFDV
+1425 IVAGFDV
-1432 LVYEG
+1432 LEYEG
-1437 EGATLGYE
+1437 EG
-1445 GEAATLDSDG
+1445 S
-1455 EAATLDARP
+1455 TLDARP